1 MKILVVAKHFQSTLL
16 QEERRGNLP
25 EYYAKQ
31 SLSIHAPTRGATKT
45 LCLLF
50 TLKALSIHAPT
61 RGATITLVYP
71 YTLHFTFNPRSYKR
85 SDDGLV
91 FIQGMTH
98 LSIHAPTRG
107 ATPHAHP
114 PANPNLLSI
123 HAPTRGATN
132 LSNKMS
138 ICMSLSIHAPTRGAT
153 ICVCCSVCR

>member
-1 MKILVVAKHFQSTLL
+1 MKYSHFFNFVFQSTLLQEERHVKRKDKNNMKTFQSTLL

-85 SDDGLV
+85 SDGQHFQILNCQII
-91 FIQGMTH
+91 FQSTLLQEERRWI
-98 LSIHAPTRG
+98 SIYPRNDTSF
-107 ATPHAHP
+107 
-114 PANPNLLSI
+114 NPRSYKRSDAL
-123 HAPTRGATN
+123 
-132 LSNKMS
+132 KM
-138 ICMSLSIHAPTRGAT
+138 
-153 ICVCCSVCR
+153 